1 MTPNDLCAQRWLPRL
16 LQEEVD
22 VRSGFTR
29 EGESDVCMKTIWEEV
44 NGGRLGRVA
53 LNGREMTRAGSKS
66 QESHHKVY
74 MFAPKDS
81 LTSSFSPTIFNIN

>member
-1 MTPNDLCAQRWLPRL
+1 MTPNDLCAQRWRPRL

-44 NGGRLGRVA
+44 NGGRLGRFA
-53 LNGREMTRAGSKS
+53 LDGREMRRAGSGTGAN
-66 QESHHKVY
+66 VY
-74 MFAPKDS
+74 ADLGLAGDWGAVTETRKG
-81 LTSSFSPTIFNIN
+81 I